1 MIIEF
6 FFYVFLVGAITAALA
21 YFSDKHEREPLFSV
35 FYAIILG
42 ITSALLVV
50 IIRKIVPLPDYTP
63 SPSWGNALLVSFF
76 SAGFIEELAKF
87 TLILG
92 IIYKWKDFNE
102 YYDGPL
108 YAGLV
113 GIGFAIYE
121 NVGYMIKPLGD
132 LIDADITLEPG
143 LIRQVALKTLV
154 QFRLYPGHFFIGFIA
169 GYFIAKARFDGGEK
183 SGARERV
190 YILFGFITAV
200 SLHGIFNVIAVK
212 GNFILFLSY
221 VILLLLTVLLLG
233 WKSLRKSVFRKEAME
248 RLTERKKYLLQQILL
263 KKKEEK
269 AGFSYVF
276 FLAVMIILY
285 QLFAYIITYV
295 ISIL

>member
-113 GIGFAIYE
+113 GIGFAIYVAE
-121 NVGYMIKPLGD
+121 APLPASRPR
-132 LIDADITLEPG
+132 LINLNHSSYSPMSSRINSP
-143 LIRQVALKTLV
+143 RR
-154 QFRLYPGHFFIGFIA
+154 FA
-169 GYFIAKARFDGGEK
+169 G
-183 SGARERV
+183 
-190 YILFGFITAV
+190 
-200 SLHGIFNVIAVK
+200 
-212 GNFILFLSY
+212 
-221 VILLLLTVLLLG
+221 VILNVPPPLMLSRIPIPL
-233 WKSLRKSVFRKEAME
+233 
-248 RLTERKKYLLQQILL
+248 
-263 KKKEEK
+263 
-269 AGFSYVF
+269 
-276 FLAVMIILY
+276 
-285 QLFAYIITYV
+285 
-295 ISIL
+295 